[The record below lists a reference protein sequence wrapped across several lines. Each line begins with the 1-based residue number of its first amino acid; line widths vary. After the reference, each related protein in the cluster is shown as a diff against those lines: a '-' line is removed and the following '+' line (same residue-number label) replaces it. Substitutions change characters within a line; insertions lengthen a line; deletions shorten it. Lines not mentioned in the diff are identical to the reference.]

1 MRGPLVRRAIAA
13 CGRHG
18 LLLVFSAL
26 ALLPVYF
33 MVVNAFKTKPEY
45 TGNRIGPPLHP
56 SLASLLDAIGGGDLY
71 VWLLNSCLVTI
82 GSVGL
87 STALAALAAYPLS
100 LMRWRFGPAILGLL
114 IVLLVVPP
122 IVLVVPL
129 FELVVDLRQLNT
141 FHTIIAIYTGIMMPF
156 STFLLA
162 SFFSFPGAT
171 GEVQGTLADLDGDGR
186 AEVVVGSAGQVRVF
200 NLDGSERLRFA
211 PYAGYAGNLALAAGD
226 LDHDG
231 RDEVF
236 TAASNGHVKVFAADQ
251 SERFSFLPYAGY
263 SGAVRLASGD
273 VNGDGRDDVL
283 TTAVDGAHVK
293 AFSGVDLT
301 VLDSFFASQGKD
313 GVTLA

>member
-1 MRGPLVRRAIAA
+1 VRGPLVRRAIAA
-13 CGRHG
+13 CARHG

-56 SLASLLDAIGGGDLY
+56 SLASLLDASGGGDLY

-82 GSVGL
+82 ASVGL
-87 STALAALAAYPLS
+87 STALAALAAYALS
-100 LMRWRFGPAILGLL
+100 LMRWRLGPIILGLL

-162 SFFSFPGAT
+162 SFFSTISRPLIEA
-171 GEVQGTLADLDGDGR
+171 ARLDG
-186 AEVVVGSAGQVRVF
+186 AGAWRVF
-200 NLDGSERLRFA
+200 WEIVLPLSFPALMTVVIVQSLWVWNEVLVAVIFLQDQGLRTLMVGLTLFNSRYRHDV
-211 PYAGYAGNLALAAGD
+211 PIVMAGMMIAAVPMVLLYLVGQRFFIRGLTAGG
-226 LDHDG
+226 
-231 RDEVF
+231 
-236 TAASNGHVKVFAADQ
+236 VK
-251 SERFSFLPYAGY
+251 G
-263 SGAVRLASGD
+263 
-273 VNGDGRDDVL
+273 
-283 TTAVDGAHVK
+283 
-293 AFSGVDLT
+293 
-301 VLDSFFASQGKD
+301 
-313 GVTLA
+313 

>member
-1 MRGPLVRRAIAA
+1 MSSASVRSPPVRRAIAS
-13 CGRHG
+13 CSRHG
-18 LLLVFSAL
+18 LLLVFSVL

-162 SFFSFPGAT
+162 SFFSTISRPLIEA
-171 GEVQGTLADLDGDGR
+171 ARLDGASAWR
-186 AEVVVGSAGQVRVF
+186 VLWEVVLPLSLPALMTVVIVQSLWVWNEVLVAVIFLQDQGLRTLMVGLTLFNSRYRHDVPIVMAGMMIAAVPMVLLYLVGQ
-200 NLDGSERLRFA
+200 RFFIRGLT
-211 PYAGYAGNLALAAGD
+211 AGG
-226 LDHDG
+226 
-231 RDEVF
+231 
-236 TAASNGHVKVFAADQ
+236 VK
-251 SERFSFLPYAGY
+251 G
-263 SGAVRLASGD
+263 
-273 VNGDGRDDVL
+273 
-283 TTAVDGAHVK
+283 
-293 AFSGVDLT
+293 
-301 VLDSFFASQGKD
+301 
-313 GVTLA
+313 

>member
-1 MRGPLVRRAIAA
+1 MSSAPVQSPLVRRAIAA

-56 SLASLLDAIGGGDLY
+56 SVASLLDAIGGGDLY

-82 GSVGL
+82 ASVGL

-100 LMRWRFGPAILGLL
+100 LMRWRLGPAILGLL

-162 SFFSFPGAT
+162 SFFSTISRPLIEA
-171 GEVQGTLADLDGDGR
+171 ARLDG
-186 AEVVVGSAGQVRVF
+186 AGAWRVF
-200 NLDGSERLRFA
+200 WEIVLPLSFPALMTVVIVQSLWVWNEVLVAVIFLQDQGLRTLMVGLTLFNSRYRHDV
-211 PYAGYAGNLALAAGD
+211 PIVMAGMMIAAVPMVLLYLVGQRFFIRGLTAGG
-226 LDHDG
+226 
-231 RDEVF
+231 
-236 TAASNGHVKVFAADQ
+236 VK
-251 SERFSFLPYAGY
+251 G
-263 SGAVRLASGD
+263 
-273 VNGDGRDDVL
+273 
-283 TTAVDGAHVK
+283 
-293 AFSGVDLT
+293 
-301 VLDSFFASQGKD
+301 
-313 GVTLA
+313 

>member
-1 MRGPLVRRAIAA
+1 MSSAPVRSPPVRRAIGA

-18 LLLVFSAL
+18 LLLLFSVL

-56 SLASLLDAIGGGDLY
+56 SLTSLMDAIGGGDLY

-100 LMRWRFGPAILGLL
+100 LMRWRIAPAILGLL

-162 SFFSFPGAT
+162 SFFAT
-171 GEVQGTLADLDGDGR
+171 ISRPLIEAARLDGAGAWR
-186 AEVVVGSAGQVRVF
+186 VLWEVVLPLSVPALMTVVIVQSLWVWNEVLVAVIFLQDQGLRTLMVGLTLFNSRYRHDVPIVMAGMMIAAVPMVLLYLVGQ
-200 NLDGSERLRFA
+200 RFFIRGLT
-211 PYAGYAGNLALAAGD
+211 AGG
-226 LDHDG
+226 
-231 RDEVF
+231 
-236 TAASNGHVKVFAADQ
+236 VK
-251 SERFSFLPYAGY
+251 G
-263 SGAVRLASGD
+263 
-273 VNGDGRDDVL
+273 
-283 TTAVDGAHVK
+283 
-293 AFSGVDLT
+293 
-301 VLDSFFASQGKD
+301 
-313 GVTLA
+313 

>member
-1 MRGPLVRRAIAA
+1 MSSAAVQPRPLRRAVGAF
-13 CGRHG
+13 GRHG
-18 LLLVFSAL
+18 LLLLFCGL
-26 ALLPVYF
+26 AVLPIYF

-100 LMRWRFGPAILGLL
+100 LMRWRLGPAILGLL

-156 STFLLA
+156 STVLLA
-162 SFFSFPGAT
+162 RFFSTISRPLIEA
-171 GEVQGTLADLDGDGR
+171 ARLDGAGAWR
-186 AEVVVGSAGQVRVF
+186 VLWEVVLPLSLPALMTVVIVQSLWVWNEVLVAVIFLQDQGLRTLMVGLTLFNSRYRHDVPIVMAGMMIAAVPMVLLYLVGQ
-200 NLDGSERLRFA
+200 RFFIRGLT
-211 PYAGYAGNLALAAGD
+211 AGG
-226 LDHDG
+226 
-231 RDEVF
+231 
-236 TAASNGHVKVFAADQ
+236 VK
-251 SERFSFLPYAGY
+251 G
-263 SGAVRLASGD
+263 
-273 VNGDGRDDVL
+273 
-283 TTAVDGAHVK
+283 
-293 AFSGVDLT
+293 
-301 VLDSFFASQGKD
+301 
-313 GVTLA
+313 

>member
-1 MRGPLVRRAIAA
+1 MSSAPVRGPLVRRAIAA
-13 CGRHG
+13 GGRHG

-56 SLASLLDAIGGGDLY
+56 SLASVLDAIGGGDLY

-82 GSVGL
+82 ASVGL
-87 STALAALAAYPLS
+87 STALAALAAYALS
-100 LMRWRFGPAILGLL
+100 LMRWQLGPTILGLL

-162 SFFSFPGAT
+162 SFFSTISRPLIEA
-171 GEVQGTLADLDGDGR
+171 ARLDG
-186 AEVVVGSAGQVRVF
+186 AGAWRVF
-200 NLDGSERLRFA
+200 WEIVLPLSFPALMTVVIVQSLWVWNEVLVAVIFLQDQALRTLMVGLTLFNSRYRHDV
-211 PYAGYAGNLALAAGD
+211 PIVMAGMMIAAVPMVLLYLVGQRFFIRGLTAGG
-226 LDHDG
+226 
-231 RDEVF
+231 
-236 TAASNGHVKVFAADQ
+236 VK
-251 SERFSFLPYAGY
+251 G
-263 SGAVRLASGD
+263 
-273 VNGDGRDDVL
+273 
-283 TTAVDGAHVK
+283 
-293 AFSGVDLT
+293 
-301 VLDSFFASQGKD
+301 
-313 GVTLA
+313 

>member
-1 MRGPLVRRAIAA
+1 MNSAPVRSPPVRRAIAA
-13 CGRHG
+13 CSRHG

-26 ALLPVYF
+26 ALLPIYF

-100 LMRWRFGPAILGLL
+100 LMRWRLGPIILGLL

-162 SFFSFPGAT
+162 SFFSTISRPLIEA
-171 GEVQGTLADLDGDGR
+171 ARLDG
-186 AEVVVGSAGQVRVF
+186 AGAWRVF
-200 NLDGSERLRFA
+200 WEIVLPLSLPALMTVVIVQSLWVWNEVLVAVIFLQDQGLRTLMVGLTLFNSRYRHDV
-211 PYAGYAGNLALAAGD
+211 PIVMAGMMIAAVPMVLLYLVGQRFFIRGLTAGG
-226 LDHDG
+226 
-231 RDEVF
+231 
-236 TAASNGHVKVFAADQ
+236 VK
-251 SERFSFLPYAGY
+251 G
-263 SGAVRLASGD
+263 
-273 VNGDGRDDVL
+273 
-283 TTAVDGAHVK
+283 
-293 AFSGVDLT
+293 
-301 VLDSFFASQGKD
+301 
-313 GVTLA
+313 

>member
-1 MRGPLVRRAIAA
+1 MSSASVRRPLVRRAIAA
-13 CGRHG
+13 FGRHG

-141 FHTIIAIYTGIMMPF
+141 FHTIIVIYTGIMMPF

-162 SFFSFPGAT
+162 SFFSTISRPLIEA
-171 GEVQGTLADLDGDGR
+171 ARLDGAGAWR
-186 AEVVVGSAGQVRVF
+186 VLWEVVLPLSLPALMTVVIVQSLWVWNEVLVAVIFLQDQGLRTLMVGLTLFNSRYRHDVPIVMAGMMIAAVPMVLLYLVGQ
-200 NLDGSERLRFA
+200 RFFIRGLT
-211 PYAGYAGNLALAAGD
+211 AGG
-226 LDHDG
+226 
-231 RDEVF
+231 
-236 TAASNGHVKVFAADQ
+236 VK
-251 SERFSFLPYAGY
+251 G
-263 SGAVRLASGD
+263 
-273 VNGDGRDDVL
+273 
-283 TTAVDGAHVK
+283 
-293 AFSGVDLT
+293 
-301 VLDSFFASQGKD
+301 
-313 GVTLA
+313 

>member
-1 MRGPLVRRAIAA
+1 MSSASVRSPLVRRAIAA

-100 LMRWRFGPAILGLL
+100 LMRWRLGPIILGLL

-162 SFFSFPGAT
+162 SFFSTISRPLIEA
-171 GEVQGTLADLDGDGR
+171 ARLDG
-186 AEVVVGSAGQVRVF
+186 AGAWRVF
-200 NLDGSERLRFA
+200 WEIVLPLSFPALMTVVIVQSLWVWNEVLVAVIFLQDQGLRTLMVGLTLFNSRYRHDV
-211 PYAGYAGNLALAAGD
+211 PIVMAGMMIAAVPMVLLYLVGQRFFIRGLTAGG
-226 LDHDG
+226 
-231 RDEVF
+231 
-236 TAASNGHVKVFAADQ
+236 VK
-251 SERFSFLPYAGY
+251 G
-263 SGAVRLASGD
+263 
-273 VNGDGRDDVL
+273 
-283 TTAVDGAHVK
+283 
-293 AFSGVDLT
+293 
-301 VLDSFFASQGKD
+301 
-313 GVTLA
+313 

>member
-1 MRGPLVRRAIAA
+1 MSSASVRGPLVRRAIAA

-18 LLLVFSAL
+18 LLLMFSAL

-100 LMRWRFGPAILGLL
+100 LMRWRLGPAILGLL

-162 SFFSFPGAT
+162 SFFSTISRPLIEA
-171 GEVQGTLADLDGDGR
+171 ARLDGAGAWR
-186 AEVVVGSAGQVRVF
+186 VLWEVVLPLSLPALMTVMIVQSLWVWNEVLVAVIFLQDQGLRTLMVGLTLFNSRYRHDVPIVMAGMMIAAVPMVLLYLVGQ
-200 NLDGSERLRFA
+200 RFFIRGLT
-211 PYAGYAGNLALAAGD
+211 AGG
-226 LDHDG
+226 
-231 RDEVF
+231 
-236 TAASNGHVKVFAADQ
+236 VK
-251 SERFSFLPYAGY
+251 G
-263 SGAVRLASGD
+263 
-273 VNGDGRDDVL
+273 
-283 TTAVDGAHVK
+283 
-293 AFSGVDLT
+293 
-301 VLDSFFASQGKD
+301 
-313 GVTLA
+313 